1 MYVDIINLLKF
12 ITVFQIFLMS
22 GFLLLHSRRKSKRN
36 LLLVLFII
44 SKALF
49 VGDSLL
55 IAFHQYLPLFIVDST
70 CLGTTFQFLL
80 GPAIYYIMVVTTNS
94 SFSFKPKHILH
105 CLPFLIFFGFI
116 ASQYQIQPIETKLVL
131 LQNWFPYSAPWF
143 RTVSFLNYIHFSVYG
158 VIALKVLSQAKE
170 DMFTFNSQSVERN
183 IVYLKFLIYD
193 FIIVW
198 GINVLAMFIPFGQ
211 TSESIL
217 QIVTVFNIFFI
228 ANAIVYQGLKFPKLF
243 HDEPENRSK
252 YEKNMLSEDER
263 KMYSKKI
270 REYVVQNKPYLNPML
285 SLSGFAEQL
294 ALPSY
299 VVSQVLNVSFNQN
312 FYNFIN
318 QYRIE
323 ESKQL
328 LSNFKSKEKTILE
341 VLLQCGFNSKS
352 VFNSAFKKHTGIT
365 PREFK
370 KNILAQLQPESLYSA
385 SL

>member
-1 MYVDIINLLKF
+1 
-12 ITVFQIFLMS
+12 
-22 GFLLLHSRRKSKRN
+22 
-36 LLLVLFII
+36 
-44 SKALF
+44 
-49 VGDSLL
+49 
-55 IAFHQYLPLFIVDST
+55 
-70 CLGTTFQFLL
+70 
-80 GPAIYYIMVVTTNS
+80 
-94 SFSFKPKHILH
+94 
-105 CLPFLIFFGFI
+105 
-116 ASQYQIQPIETKLVL
+116 
-131 LQNWFPYSAPWF
+131 
-143 RTVSFLNYIHFSVYG
+143 
-158 VIALKVLSQAKE
+158 
-170 DMFTFNSQSVERN
+170 
-183 IVYLKFLIYD
+183 
-193 FIIVW
+193 
-198 GINVLAMFIPFGQ
+198 
-211 TSESIL
+211 
-217 QIVTVFNIFFI
+217 
-228 ANAIVYQGLKFPKLF
+228 
-243 HDEPENRSK
+243 
-252 YEKNMLSEDER
+252 
-263 KMYSKKI
+263 
-270 REYVVQNKPYLNPML
+270 ML

>member
-1 MYVDIINLLKF
+1 
-12 ITVFQIFLMS
+12 MS
-22 GFLLLHSRRKSKRN
+22 GFLLLHAGRKSKRN
-36 LLLVLFII
+36 HLLVLFIL

-49 VGDSLL
+49 VGDGLL
-55 IAFHQYLPLFIVDST
+55 IAFHQHLPVFIIDLT

-94 SFSFKPKHILH
+94 SFTFKPKHFLH
-105 CLPFLIFFGFI
+105 GLPFILYFGFI
-116 ASQYQIQPIETKLVL
+116 ISQYQIQPFETKLVL
-131 LQNWFPYSAPWF
+131 LQNWFPYSAPWS

-158 VIALKVLSQAKE
+158 AMALKVLSYAKE

-183 IVYLKFLIYD
+183 IFYLKFLIYD

-198 GINVLAMFIPFGQ
+198 GINILAMFIPFGQ
-211 TSESIL
+211 TGYGIL

-228 ANAIVYQGLKFPKLF
+228 ANAIVYQGMKFPNFF
-243 HDEPENRSK
+243 HDVPENRSK
-252 YEKNMLSEDER
+252 YEKNMLSNDEKELYAR
-263 KMYSKKI
+263 KI
-270 REYVVQNKPYLNPML
+270 RDHIITKKPYLNPTL
-285 SLSGFAEQL
+285 SLSDFAEQL

-299 VVSQVLNVSFNQN
+299 VISQVLNVSLNQN

-318 QYRIE
+318 RYRIE

-328 LSNFKSKEKTILE
+328 LSNEKSKEKTILE

-370 KNILAQLQPESLYSA
+370 KNIAVQLRPDRMYSA
-385 SL
+385 SS

>member
-1 MYVDIINLLKF
+1 
-12 ITVFQIFLMS
+12 MS

-55 IAFHQYLPLFIVDST
+55 ITFHQHLPMFIVDMT

-80 GPAIYYIMVVTTNS
+80 GPAIYYIMVVTTNN

-105 CLPFLIFFGFI
+105 CLPFLVYFGFI
-116 ASQYQIQPIETKLVL
+116 VSQYQIQPIETKLVM
-131 LQNWFPYSAPWF
+131 LQNWFPYSAPWS
-143 RTVSFLNYIHFSVYG
+143 RTVSFLNYIHFSAYG
-158 VIALKVLSQAKE
+158 AIALKVLSRAKE
-170 DMFTFNSQSVERN
+170 DMFTCNSQSVERN

-198 GINVLAMFIPFGQ
+198 GINILAMFIPFGQ
-211 TSESIL
+211 TGDSIL
-217 QIVTVFNIFFI
+217 QIVTVSNIFFI
-228 ANAIVYQGLKFPKLF
+228 ANAIVYQGLKFPQLF

-263 KMYSKKI
+263 KEYSKKI

-299 VVSQVLNVSFNQN
+299 VISQVLNVSFNQN

-323 ESKQL
+323 ESKKV

-370 KNILAQLQPESLYSA
+370 KNIAAQFRPDRMYSA
-385 SL
+385 SS